1 MAEQSN
7 PGLKALVTGA
17 VLGVAAAAFGGYTMY
32 ADKVTVPQTHV
43 GAGGS
48 ADSLTAEAEAV
59 KENLRRDRTITDV
72 APEGAFINGVPRIT
86 PLFFSTELW
95 QITQDDKQRNTV
107 IDIYDPA
114 AANIHG
120 NVPNTWFIANGI
132 SDALGRADG
141 LQLDSDS
148 DGFTNEEEFS
158 SKTLPADAS
167 SYPDLV
173 RTGAEPKLEVL
184 RVDVA
189 RALIT
194 TDSMFADASRKPE
207 EVNIR
212 IFRNAADI
220 NPVHKVTVKPGQ
232 SFDLAP
238 NEKEGRFTLVAFEKR
253 PFPGFTGSMQDENVI
268 VVRDNVTASNEKQF
282 VIRAGKPAASGKD
295 RGTPNEKGRQIS
307 DTTVTFRVTAGTA
320 VGKKEGVVRAQ
331 LHGSFDIPG
340 GKAGGA
346 PLRATVESVDAGKS
360 ANIRIE
366 GLESPVNIPKGASKP
381 KPAKK

>member
-1 MAEQSN
+1 M
-7 PGLKALVTGA
+7 
-17 VLGVAAAAFGGYTMY
+17 
-32 ADKVTVPQTHV
+32 
-43 GAGGS
+43 
-48 ADSLTAEAEAV
+48 
-59 KENLRRDRTITDV
+59 
-72 APEGAFINGVPRIT
+72 
-86 PLFFSTELW
+86 
-95 QITQDDKQRNTV
+95 
-107 IDIYDPA
+107 
-114 AANIHG
+114 
-120 NVPNTWFIANGI
+120 
-132 SDALGRADG
+132 
-141 LQLDSDS
+141 
-148 DGFTNEEEFS
+148 
-158 SKTLPADAS
+158 
-167 SYPDLV
+167 
-173 RTGAEPKLEVL
+173 
-184 RVDVA
+184 
-189 RALIT
+189 
-194 TDSMFADASRKPE
+194 
-207 EVNIR
+207 
-212 IFRNAADI
+212 
-220 NPVHKVTVKPGQ
+220 KPGQ

-366 GLESPVNIPKGASKP
+366 GLESPVNIPKGASKS